1 MQREGEFLILCA
13 RHSLRGGEQNGL
25 RELAGGA
32 LDWGNVIALSGWHGI
47 VPLVYRSL
55 QSACP
60 DVVPADALAR
70 LRHLHFVNSAR
81 ALFLASELSR
91 ILAAFEK
98 REVPA
103 YPFKGPALSAMLYG
117 DPMQRQSV
125 DLDIIVPYAA
135 VRDAMDALATLGYV
149 KSNRHE
155 NVKLSAFRHVDYEIP
170 FSRNDGKLNIELQW
184 AVVPPYFGFREAELK
199 IWEKRRVMRV
209 NGFSFPVLPPEET
222 LVALCVHGAKH
233 LWHRMGWVCDV
244 AKLAAGP
251 VSLDWE
257 RLTALARRCRVL
269 RILHLGL
276 HLARELAG
284 AVLPE
289 EVSAQIAADPMVG
302 ALTRRVLQE
311 VPHECRWHD
320 DDFGRYFFHMKARER
335 RMDQLRLAGQLM
347 VTLPLIEW
355 NTQPLPDA
363 LYPLACL
370 FRPLKLAM
378 RYGAALH
385 SHRLSG
391 KQQGSAV
398 LTNCGVSYIKT
409 NS

>member
-13 RHSLRGGEQNGL
+13 RHSLRGEEQDGL

-32 LDWGNVIALSGWHGI
+32 LDWGDVIALSGWHGI
-47 VPLVYRSL
+47 VSLVYRSL

-135 VRDAMDALATLGYV
+135 VRDAMDVLATLGYV

-184 AVVPPYFGFREAELK
+184 AIVPPYFGFREAELK
-199 IWEKRRVMRV
+199 IWEKRRTMRA

-244 AKLAAGP
+244 AKPHRGPRVVGLGTAHRTCPALPRPAHPASRAAPRPGAGRRRPAGGGVGEDRRGSHGRRAHPAGAAGGP
-251 VSLDWE
+251 
-257 RLTALARRCRVL
+257 A
-269 RILHLGL
+269 
-276 HLARELAG
+276 
-284 AVLPE
+284 
-289 EVSAQIAADPMVG
+289 
-302 ALTRRVLQE
+302 
-311 VPHECRWHD
+311 
-320 DDFGRYFFHMKARER
+320 
-335 RMDQLRLAGQLM
+335 
-347 VTLPLIEW
+347 
-355 NTQPLPDA
+355 
-363 LYPLACL
+363 
-370 FRPLKLAM
+370 
-378 RYGAALH
+378 
-385 SHRLSG
+385 
-391 KQQGSAV
+391 
-398 LTNCGVSYIKT
+398 
-409 NS
+409 